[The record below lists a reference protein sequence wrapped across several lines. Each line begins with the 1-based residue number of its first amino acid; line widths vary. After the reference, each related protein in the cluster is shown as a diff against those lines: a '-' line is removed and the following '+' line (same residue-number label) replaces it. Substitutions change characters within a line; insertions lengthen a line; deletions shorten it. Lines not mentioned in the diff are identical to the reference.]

1 MVDEDSHST
10 EWRSFNNFISSLQ
23 SFGFNGGQR
32 YLATSVTLQ
41 NCTKM
46 LTFVVQSDRKRF
58 CFYEQLSLQKA
69 TFDGFFEQLLGNF
82 LENLEQLVE
91 SPNKVRDLK

>member
-23 SFGFNGGQR
+23 SFGFSGGQR
-32 YLATSVTLQ
+32 YLATPVTLQ

-46 LTFVVQSDRKRF
+46 LTFVVQSDQKRF